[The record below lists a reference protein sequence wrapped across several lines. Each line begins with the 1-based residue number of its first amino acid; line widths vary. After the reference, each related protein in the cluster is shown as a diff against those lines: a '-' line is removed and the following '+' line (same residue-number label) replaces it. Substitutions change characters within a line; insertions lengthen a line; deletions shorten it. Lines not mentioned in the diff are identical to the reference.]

1 MKVGIAGFPRSGK
14 TTMFNALTGQHADVG
29 GFSEP
34 GKVHLGTI
42 KVPDPRID
50 RLVEV
55 FHPKKT
61 TRAEMVFVDFP
72 AAAERSR

>member
-14 TTMFNALTGQHADVG
+14 TTIFNALTGQQADVG

-42 KVPDPRID
+42 KVPDARI
-50 RLVEV
+50 
-55 FHPKKT
+55 
-61 TRAEMVFVDFP
+61 
-72 AAAERSR
+72 ERP